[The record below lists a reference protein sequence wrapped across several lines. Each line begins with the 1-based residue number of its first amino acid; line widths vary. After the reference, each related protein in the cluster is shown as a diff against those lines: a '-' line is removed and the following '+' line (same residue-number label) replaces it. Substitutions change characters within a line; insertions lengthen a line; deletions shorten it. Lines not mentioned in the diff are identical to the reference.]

1 MKVHAYSFLALCTLG
16 SCNLAP
22 KYLAPKQK
30 LPAEFKTSGI
40 WRTAKPA
47 DHEDRGNW
55 WKAFGDTH
63 LNDLIQRAKAA
74 NPTLE
79 QAMHRS
85 EEAKSLARAD
95 RAGLFPS
102 LGSSGSSRRARNSG
116 AVAINFGGGRTIT
129 RNRLTLDL
137 DYELDLWGRVRNT
150 AAASSASAE
159 AAQAD
164 YRSAMLSLETE
175 VAMTYFALQAQ
186 DEAIALLKR
195 TLTDRQKALTMAQTR
210 FKQGDTAML
219 DVAQAETDLAA
230 TQAEAL
236 GLGKERAELEHALAA
251 LLGNT
256 PSAFSLPSLQ
266 LGSTPPSFPSSLP
279 ADLLQRRP
287 DIAAAERQMAAMNA
301 EIGIAKAAL
310 FPSIALGG
318 TGGTESSLVQN
329 LATQAARVWGIGPE
343 LQWDIL
349 SAGRNK
355 ARIAAAQAR
364 YDERT
369 AAYRATVLQAVR
381 EVEDARSTLLVY
393 RDQLAALRT
402 TVSAA
407 QKTLDL
413 AQKRYDGGLVAYY
426 EVLDARRTLLR
437 AERDLT
443 ALRGENYLAGVLLVK
458 AVGGSW

>member
-1 MKVHAYSFLALCTLG
+1 
-16 SCNLAP
+16 
-22 KYLAPKQK
+22 
-30 LPAEFKTSGI
+30 
-40 WRTAKPA
+40 
-47 DHEDRGNW
+47 
-55 WKAFGDTH
+55 
-63 LNDLIQRAKAA
+63 
-74 NPTLE
+74 
-79 QAMHRS
+79 
-85 EEAKSLARAD
+85 
-95 RAGLFPS
+95 
-102 LGSSGSSRRARNSG
+102 
-116 AVAINFGGGRTIT
+116 
-129 RNRLTLDL
+129 
-137 DYELDLWGRVRNT
+137 
-150 AAASSASAE
+150 
-159 AAQAD
+159 
-164 YRSAMLSLETE
+164 
-175 VAMTYFALQAQ
+175 
-186 DEAIALLKR
+186 
-195 TLTDRQKALTMAQTR
+195 
-210 FKQGDTAML
+210 
-219 DVAQAETDLAA
+219 
-230 TQAEAL
+230 
-236 GLGKERAELEHALAA
+236 
-251 LLGNT
+251 
-256 PSAFSLPSLQ
+256 
-266 LGSTPPSFPSSLP
+266 
-279 ADLLQRRP
+279 
-287 DIAAAERQMAAMNA
+287 MAAMNA

-443 ALRGENYLAGVLLVK
+443 ALRGENYLASVLLVK